1 MNLDAHIARAVK
13 RYWTTRQKQ
22 KEKQGSSS
30 GVQDSGSR
38 SHVTGG
44 KQMDGFAELIC
55 ELLHES
61 GLNKAQMFSGRRAS
75 ELPGFYRPEKNW
87 DWIVVAD
94 GRLLGLLE
102 LKSQV
107 GPSFGNNFNN
117 RVEEALGNAT
127 DLWKAYSE
135 GTFAPSQQPWA
146 GYLMLL
152 EDCKE
157 SQTPVRV
164 CEPHFS
170 IRPEFQDAS
179 YVRKTNPTSVSY
191 AKRYEIFC
199 RKLTLERLYSASCF
213 LMSDQ
218 VSGQEGKFSEPA
230 PDLTFKNFVASLIGK
245 VAAHRQVEGT
255 GNPAVAPACLWLAIP
270 R

>member
-1 MNLDAHIARAVK
+1 MDLQARISQAVK
-13 RYWTTRQKQ
+13 RYWTTRQSQ
-22 KEKQGSSS
+22 NVKQGSSS
-30 GVQDSGSR
+30 GSRDAGSR
-38 SHVTGG
+38 SDVTGG
-44 KQMDGFAELIC
+44 RQMDGFAELIC

-61 GLNKAQMFSGRRAS
+61 GLDRAQMYSGRRAG
-75 ELPGFYRPEKNW
+75 EIPGFYRPEKNW

-94 GRLLGLLE
+94 GRLLALLE

-117 RVEEALGNAT
+117 RIEEALGNAT

-135 GTFAPSQQPWA
+135 GTFAPAQEPWA

-152 EDCKE
+152 EDCNE

-164 CEPHFS
+164 CEPHLR
-170 IRPEFQDAS
+170 IRSEFQDAKYGES
-179 YVRKTNPTSVSY
+179 NPLSVSY

-199 RKLTLERLYSASCF
+199 RKLALNRLYTASCF
-213 LMSDQ
+213 LMSDRAK
-218 VSGQEGKFSEPA
+218 GFEGKYTEPA
-230 PDLTFKNFVASLIGK
+230 PDLTFANFVASLTGK
-245 VAAHRQVEGT
+245 ISEHIQMKRLGT
-255 GNPAVAPACLWLAIP
+255 L